1 MKKWQ
6 MKPVVYSGDDCLKR
20 LEILDNEVICFVC
33 DPYLMATENF
43 KYVIA
48 HFPNSSSLS
57 IFSDIIPDPPIE
69 TVALGAK
76 KMLTHEPT
84 VLVAIG
90 GGSAIDTA
98 KGMIFTYNQL
108 TEKRIKKFIA
118 IPTTSGTGSEVT
130 SASVITDVEKSIKY
144 PIFHEELIP
153 DEALLATELVLSSP
167 KSVTAYSGMDVLTH
181 ALEALVATN
190 QTLYT
195 EALSEKVIEL
205 VFQNLESCFID
216 GNNIE
221 ARKKMHEASCLA
233 GLAFDLAGLGVCH
246 ALAHQIGARFKVPH
260 GLANL
265 ILLPHILE
273 ANSQNYKAREKYV
286 NIAIKLGI
294 TQKCLSEQIAIENL
308 KQAIQA
314 LSKKLNC
321 PQTLA
326 EFGVESSLVLEEMT
340 EIINH
345 AKQDVT
351 YQTNPVNLDDHQLRK
366 IIEKII

>member
-6 MKPVVYSGDDCLKR
+6 MVPIVYSGSDCLSR
-20 LEILDNEVICFVC
+20 LGKLEQESICFVC
-33 DPYLMATENF
+33 DPYLMETENF
-43 KYVIA
+43 DYIVS

-69 TVALGAK
+69 TVAMGAK
-76 KMLTHEPT
+76 KMLEHDPT

-108 TEKRIKKFIA
+108 TNKRIKKFIA

-130 SASVITDVEKSIKY
+130 SASVITDTKESIKY
-144 PIFHEELIP
+144 PIFHEDLIP

-167 KSVTAYSGMDVLTH
+167 KPVTAYSGMDVLTH
-181 ALEALVATN
+181 ALESLVATN

-205 VFQNLESCFID
+205 VFQNLETCFLD
-216 GNNIE
+216 GKNE
-221 ARKKMHEASCLA
+221 LAREKMHKASCMA
-233 GLAFDLAGLGVCH
+233 GLAFDLSGLGVCH

-265 ILLPHILE
+265 MLLPHVVEI
-273 ANSQNYKAREKYV
+273 NSQCDKAKEKYAV
-286 NIAIKLGI
+286 IAIKLGI
-294 TQKCLSEQIAIENL
+294 AQKCLSKKIAVENL
-308 KQAIQA
+308 KQEIQH
-314 LSKKLNC
+314 LSKKLEC
-321 PQTLA
+321 PQTLTELGIDA
-326 EFGVESSLVLEEMT
+326 KKVIEEIPR
-340 EIINH
+340 IISH
-345 AKQDVT
+345 AKKDVT
-351 YQTNPVNLDDHQLRK
+351 YETTPILLEDKQLIQLVQK
-366 IIEKII
+366 II